1 MAGGRYCSDGLLPG
15 SSQLELAIWLTL
27 HWCCC
32 GDQPDLSQ
40 RFDGRHQPGGRHVEA
55 LRQSCP
61 SNRGLL
67 LETEQEPGR
76 ERIELNASAG
86 CEPTVELVQAVT
98 AGQHVKCPL
107 DLLLGSASGW
117 HGEGMAHVG
126 RLGGGAQSHL
136 R

>member
-1 MAGGRYCSDGLLPG
+1 MAGAHYCGGGLLPG
-15 SSQLELAIWLTL
+15 SSQLELATCLAL

-32 GDQPDLSQ
+32 GDQPALSQ
-40 RFDGRHQPGGRHVEA
+40 RFDGRHQPGGRHVES
-55 LRQSCP
+55 LRQSRL

-76 ERIELNASAG
+76 ERIELNSSAG
-86 CEPTVELVQAVT
+86 GKTTVELVQAVA

>member
-1 MAGGRYCSDGLLPG
+1 MES
-15 SSQLELAIWLTL
+15 
-27 HWCCC
+27 
-32 GDQPDLSQ
+32 
-40 RFDGRHQPGGRHVEA
+40 
-55 LRQSCP
+55 LRQSRP